1 MWEVQRSVSSHRM
14 FRQLILPAVFPIG
27 IVLLTIALIVSIGET
42 LLNLF
47 DPTVEEIRRP
57 ELWVATGAALAIL
70 AVAGL
75 LSTRPAG
82 SLGKLDEPLMIGKR
96 PLLADPLPP
105 VDVLARR
112 GVPGTVDDLAPDYV
126 LYARNGQIGIAREI
140 LRGVPGEYGQ
150 FRQGFVYAQGVFGA
164 NDEMWIPIEAISAVY
179 PETRSAFI
187 AIAGDEIEA
196 YGWDNPPA
204 SFNLRRA
211 REENTLY

>member
-1 MWEVQRSVSSHRM
+1 MWEVQGSVSSNRM
-14 FRQLILPAVFPIG
+14 FRQIILPGIFPVG
-27 IVLLTIALIVSIGET
+27 IVILTAALIVTIGEI

-47 DPTVEEIRRP
+47 DPTVDEIKRP

-70 AVAGL
+70 AVAGV

-105 VDVLARR
+105 VDMLARR
-112 GVPGTVDDLAPDYV
+112 GLPGTVEDLAPGFA
-126 LYARNGQIGIAREI
+126 LYARNGQLGIAREI
-140 LRGVPGEYGQ
+140 LRGVPGESGQ

-164 NDEMWIPIEAISAVY
+164 NDQMWIPIEAISAVY
-179 PETRSAFI
+179 PQTQSAFI

-196 YGWDNPPA
+196 YGWENPPA
-204 SFNLRRA
+204 SFNLRGTSH
-211 REENTLY
+211 ENKLY